1 MSMPLKLPLRIQ
13 PVDLAV
19 SAGLLFLVLAV
30 FLQAASFQFL
40 TWDDPSYVTD
50 NNQVRQGIS
59 LSGIAWAFTT
69 FQAANWHPLTWLSHM
84 LDVSLFGL
92 DPRGHHATS
101 IGFHLANT
109 ILLYGFLLRATG
121 ARWRSALVAGLFAVH
136 PLHVESVA
144 WIAERKDVLST
155 FFWLLTMHFY
165 LGYARNPGL
174 LRYLAVAAALGLGLL
189 AKPMLVTLPFVLLLL
204 DVWPLQRLAL
214 RSGASGQA
222 DILRRLIVEKLPL
235 AGLVLISLIL
245 TFVAQSRGQ
254 AVVKIE
260 LIPLGDRMANA
271 LISYAA
277 YLWQAFYPAGLSF
290 FHPFRENWGSA
301 TLIISVALLA
311 AISAWVWRERAA
323 RPVLLFGWLWYL
335 GTLVPVIGLV
345 QVGIQ
350 AMADR
355 YTYVPL
361 TGIFIAIAW
370 SIPDPGGSSLRR
382 TVTVSAMAIVL
393 AALVAVAHVYAGKWR
408 NSRDLYLH
416 ALSVAPDNYRAH
428 EKLAVEYVKEGK
440 LDQARHHILEA
451 LRVAETS
458 KLASTPE
465 NLSVYHVTL
474 GNIENMQ
481 GNLEKAYSE
490 YSRALEFYPND
501 AVARL
506 NQGMVL
512 RKTGQ
517 HDRAIQAFEE
527 ALRLNPGLA
536 GAHNNL
542 GFSLLMTGQRDRAVE
557 HYRHA
562 LALRPDYIEASFNLA
577 VGLELQGRL
586 EEAVAQ
592 YRKTINMNP
601 DSVVTHLRLA
611 KLLIALG
618 RRQEA
623 ARNLGEALRLSP
635 GNPAALDM
643 QKGSGGP

>member
-1 MSMPLKLPLRIQ
+1 MPLKLPFRIQ

-19 SAGLLFLVLAV
+19 AAGLLLPVLAV
-30 FLQAASFQFL
+30 FAQAISFQFL

-50 NNQVRQGIS
+50 NTQVRQGLS
-59 LSGIAWAFTT
+59 LGGIAWAFTT

-101 IGFHLANT
+101 IGFHAANV
-109 ILLYGFLLRATG
+109 ILLYSFLLRATG
-121 ARWRSALVAGLFAVH
+121 ARWRSALVAALFAIH

-144 WIAERKDVLST
+144 WVAERKDVLST
-155 FFWLLTMHFY
+155 FFWLLTMQFY
-165 LGYARNPGL
+165 LGYARSQGL
-174 LRYLAVAAALGLGLL
+174 LRYLVVAASLSLGLL
-189 AKPMLVTLPFVLLLL
+189 AKPMLVTLPFALLLL
-204 DVWPLQRLAL
+204 DIWPLRRLVL
-214 RSGASGQA
+214 HSGAA
-222 DILRRLIVEKLPL
+222 DQRESLRRLIVEKLPL
-235 AGLVLISLIL
+235 VGLVLISLVL

-254 AVVKIE
+254 AVVKID
-260 LIPLGDRMANA
+260 LIPLADRAANA

-277 YLWQAFYPAGLSF
+277 YLWQAFYPVGLSF
-290 FHPFRENWGSA
+290 FYPFRENWGSG
-301 TLIISVALLA
+301 ALLMSIA
-311 AISAWVWRERAA
+311 LLTAITAWVWRERMD

-361 TGIFIAIAW
+361 IGIFVALAW
-370 SIPDPGGSSLRR
+370 SIPDPGRSSRRR
-382 TVTVSAMAIVL
+382 TVTVSATVIAL
-393 AALVAVAHVYAGKWR
+393 AALVAIAHAYTGNWR

-416 ALSVAPDNYRAH
+416 ALSAAPDNYRAH
-428 EKLAVEYVKEGK
+428 EKLAAEYAKEGK
-440 LDQARHHILEA
+440 LDQARHHILES
-451 LRVAETS
+451 LRMAESS
-458 KLASTPE
+458 KLASTPQ

-481 GNLEKAYSE
+481 GNLEQAYKQ
-490 YSRALEFYPND
+490 YSRALELYPND

-512 RKTGQ
+512 KKSGQ
-517 HDRAIQAFEE
+517 HDRAIQAFED
-527 ALRLNPGLA
+527 ALRLNPDHA

-557 HYRHA
+557 HYQRA
-562 LALRPDYIEASFNLA
+562 LELRPDFVEASFNLA
-577 VGLELQGRL
+577 VALEMQGRH
-586 EEAVAQ
+586 EEAIVR
-592 YRKTINMNP
+592 YRKTLDINP
-601 DSVVTHLRLA
+601 DSVVNNLRLA
-611 KLLIALG
+611 RLLIALG

-623 ARNLGEALRLSP
+623 ARNVAEALRLSP
-635 GNPAALDM
+635 GNPTALSM
-643 QKGSGGP
+643 QKGLTGP

>member
-1 MSMPLKLPLRIQ
+1 M
-13 PVDLAV
+13 AV
-19 SAGLLFLVLAV
+19 SAGLLLAVLAV
-30 FLQAASFQFL
+30 FLQSISFQFL

-50 NNQVRQGIS
+50 NTQVRQGLS
-59 LSGIAWAFTT
+59 LGGIVWAFTT

-84 LDVSLFGL
+84 LDVSMFGL
-92 DPRGHHATS
+92 DPRGHHATNV
-101 IGFHLANT
+101 GFHAANVM
-109 ILLYGFLLRATG
+109 LLYSFLLRATG
-121 ARWRSALVAGLFAVH
+121 ARWRSALVAALFAIH

-144 WIAERKDVLST
+144 WVAERKDVLST

-165 LGYARNPGL
+165 LGYARSPGL
-174 LRYLAVAAALGLGLL
+174 LRYLAMATSLSLGLL

-204 DVWPLQRLAL
+204 DIWPLQRLVL
-214 RSGASGQA
+214 HVGAA
-222 DILRRLIVEKLPL
+222 DQKREILRRLIVEKLPL
-235 AGLVLISLIL
+235 VALVLISLVL

-260 LIPLGDRMANA
+260 LIPLADRVANA
-271 LISYAA
+271 LISYVA
-277 YLWQAFYPAGLSF
+277 YLWQAIYPVGLSF
-290 FHPFRENWGSA
+290 FYPFRENWGSG
-301 TLIISVALLA
+301 ALLMSIA
-311 AISAWVWRERAA
+311 LLTAITAWVWRDRTT

-361 TGIFIAIAW
+361 TGIFVALAW
-370 SIPDPGGSSLRR
+370 SIPDPGNSSVRR
-382 TVTVSAMAIVL
+382 TVTVSATVIVL
-393 AALVAVAHVYAGKWR
+393 ATLIVIAHAYTGTWR

-428 EKLAVEYVKEGK
+428 EKLAVELVKEGK
-440 LDQARHHILEA
+440 LDQARLHILESMR
-451 LRVAETS
+451 LAEGS
-458 KLASTPE
+458 KLASTPQ

-481 GNLEKAYSE
+481 GNLEQAYSQ
-490 YSRALEFYPND
+490 YSRALELYPDD

-512 RKTGQ
+512 KKSGQ
-517 HDRAIQAFEE
+517 HDRAIQAFED
-527 ALRLNPGLA
+527 ALRLNPGNA

-542 GFSLLMTGQRDRAVE
+542 GFSLLMTGQRERAME
-557 HYRHA
+557 HYHQA
-562 LALRPDYIEASFNLA
+562 LALRPDYAEASFNLA
-577 VGLELQGRL
+577 VALEMQGRH
-586 EEAVAQ
+586 EEAIMQ
-592 YRKTINMNP
+592 YRKTLAMNP
-601 DSVVTHLRLA
+601 DSAINHLRLA

-623 ARNLGEALRLSP
+623 ARNVAEALRLSP
-635 GNPAALDM
+635 GNATALDM
-643 QKGSGGP
+643 QKGLAGT